1 MVLLVLM
8 ATLKLTQNGNMEC
21 NDANIS
27 GKLTNKS
34 SIAET
39 VGPFTSADKERVKQ
53 IIMNPSIATTSD
65 IEKYDLNGNNAIDII
80 DYFYVEKA
88 VSAGGTLNLE
98 GTFEIN
104 PMSASKTI
112 RLINNK
118 YSDPA
123 VQLSL
128 FGAFFRDLVSQDIE
142 VYNEDQSQRAY
153 INPFSIGC
161 SVGENSEKNFVAGLT
176 TVNDNDMMSI
186 ILSDFSN
193 EQASAINGY
202 AYTGNAYFELTAS
215 NGQTTVGSGGITTPT
230 LTQTSKAENKKNFE
244 KFSIEEA
251 RNILN
256 NTEIYK
262 YNLKTQEDNDKKHIG
277 FVIGDEYNYAEEITS
292 ENNDGAN
299 IYSMT
304 SVLYTVVQEQQKQI
318 EKMQSQIKELK
329 EECNGEN

>member
-65 IEKYDLNGNNAIDII
+65 IEKYDLNGNNVIDILDWAYI
-80 DYFYVEKA
+80 GQA
-88 VSAGGTLNLE
+88 VSAGGTLNLQ

-128 FGAFFRDLVSQDIE
+128 FGAFFRDLVSQNID
-142 VYNEDQSQRAY
+142 VYNKDQTQRTR
-153 INPFSIGC
+153 INPDSISC
-161 SVGENSEKNFVAGLT
+161 SIGENSEKEFVAGLINL
-176 TVNDNDMMSI
+176 NDNDVMNI
-186 ILSDFSN
+186 RLSDFSN
-193 EQASAINGY
+193 EQASVINGY
-202 AYTGNAYFELTAS
+202 VYTGNAYFELTAS
-215 NGQTTVGSGGITTPT
+215 NGQTTVSSGGITTPT

-251 RNILN
+251 KNILN

-318 EKMQSQIKELK
+318 EELQEK
-329 EECNGEN
+329 IDKLEGGQK